1 MVSVFFLIIHV
12 IVSTVNGL
20 DADVWRE
27 KNEKRL
33 LLLEKFT
40 LRKKMRIFKF
50 FISEAQREKKIFK
63 LEVKDVVERLKDVS
77 EHVNKCE
84 EAIPRQDEDKERN
97 LERVME
103 TWG

>member
-1 MVSVFFLIIHV
+1 MLFNLKLQVHIQHGISVLSI

-50 FISEAQREKKIFK
+50 FISEAQREKKI
-63 LEVKDVVERLKDVS
+63 
-77 EHVNKCE
+77 CE
-84 EAIPRQDEDKERN
+84 KKRKS
-97 LERVME
+97 LS
-103 TWG
+103 